1 MKKRNF
7 ADTRMK
13 KLAKR
18 ISAVY
23 DQAQKELTEKV
34 DSFFANFERLDAE
47 KRALVDAEKLSKKDY
62 KRWRKNQLLMGQKF
76 KDLRDTMADRM
87 LHANEI
93 AVKYMNG
100 ELPSV
105 YAHNFNEV
113 GKDVEKQIKGFS
125 FDLVNERAVR
135 NLSTQDKTLLP
146 YRTVDGKRDIR
157 WNTQRVNAQILQ
169 GILQGEGSKKIAQRL
184 MNVTEMNKDSAIRNA
199 RTALTSAQ
207 NKGRLDAIESMAEK
221 GIDIKKEWVATTGDG
236 RTREAHLE
244 LHGVQLP
251 VNEPF
256 ENSIGRIMYPGDP
269 NADPANTY
277 NCRCSIRSIVVGITK
292 PIKGVRE
299 GLH

>member
-34 DSFFANFERLDAE
+34 NSFFANFERLDAE
-47 KRALVDAEKLSKKDY
+47 KLALVDAKKLSKKDY

-113 GKDVEKQIKGFS
+113 GKDVERQIKGFS

-146 YRTVDGKRDIR
+146 YKTVDGKRDIR
-157 WNTQRVNAQILQ
+157 WNTQRVNGQVLQ